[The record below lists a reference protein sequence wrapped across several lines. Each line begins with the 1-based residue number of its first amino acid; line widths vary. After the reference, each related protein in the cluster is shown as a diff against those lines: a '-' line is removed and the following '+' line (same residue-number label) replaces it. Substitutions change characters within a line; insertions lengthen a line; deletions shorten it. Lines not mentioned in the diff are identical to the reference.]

1 MRTQHVQGVVGHSL
15 TASNPWCNSL
25 VYFFSKLGIYQKA
38 FEHLGNALTY
48 DPTNYKVL
56 QTIKPQS
63 LYSDAPSAA
72 KGDLALESILDT

>member
-1 MRTQHVQGVVGHSL
+1 MGVAVWGVVGQ
-15 TASNPWCNSL
+15 TAISPQCNSL

-56 QTIKPQS
+56 
-63 LYSDAPSAA
+63 
-72 KGDLALESILDT
+72 